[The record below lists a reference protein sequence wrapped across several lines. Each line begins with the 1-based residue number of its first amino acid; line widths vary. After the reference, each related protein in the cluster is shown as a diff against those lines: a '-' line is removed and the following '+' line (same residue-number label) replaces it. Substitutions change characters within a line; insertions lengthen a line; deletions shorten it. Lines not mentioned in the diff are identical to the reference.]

1 MENNSSVLDSDIVK
15 VDKYEPHK
23 IANGKNEVTFFVA
36 SDEVDLAEL
45 QRYRQQTQTEYLIA
59 ITTTNKDYD
68 CLKLADNVILCS
80 PNEAPLVMQAF
91 QLLHSGS
98 GIIGMSW
105 DEVKW
110 AISGNKNI
118 EFLHGVAGG
127 ENCVALAC
135 EQFISKL
142 QRLSSNYPIK
152 NVMINMFADIS
163 FGCEQQDFI
172 IQQID
177 KNLMVNDATT
187 FYQLSFFHE
196 FDYWKKG
203 EQGCCICM
211 FLVYADKED
220 DIEPVIIEDDIQ
232 MKTTNP
238 IQRVGN
244 SIKEYLRRQQQ
255 RNKSES

>member
-1 MENNSSVLDSDIVK
+1 M
-15 VDKYEPHK
+15 
-23 IANGKNEVTFFVA
+23 
-36 SDEVDLAEL
+36 
-45 QRYRQQTQTEYLIA
+45 IA

-68 CLKLADNVILCS
+68 CRKLADNVILCS
-80 PNEAPLVMQAF
+80 LNEVPLVMQAF
-91 QLLHSGS
+91 QRLHSGS
-98 GIIGMSW
+98 DIIGMSW

-118 EFLHGVAGG
+118 EFLHGMASG

-172 IQQID
+172 IKEID

-187 FYQLSFFHE
+187 FYQLSFFDE
-196 FDYWKKG
+196 FADWKSG
-203 EQGCCICM
+203 ERGCCVCM
-211 FLVYADKED
+211 FLIYDDKSND
-220 DIEPVIIEDDIQ
+220 
-232 MKTTNP
+232 
-238 IQRVGN
+238 
-244 SIKEYLRRQQQ
+244 SLIKHI
-255 RNKSES
+255 

>member
-1 MENNSSVLDSDIVK
+1 MENNSPVVDSDILQI
-15 VDKYEPHK
+15 DKYEPHK
-23 IANGKNEVTFFVA
+23 VANGKNDATVFVA
-36 SDEVDLAEL
+36 SDDIDMAEL

-59 ITTTNKDYD
+59 ITTTNKNYD
-68 CLKLADNVILCS
+68 CLKLADNVISCS
-80 PNEAPLVMQAF
+80 PDEVQLVMQAF

-98 GIIGMSW
+98 SFIGMDW
-105 DEVKW
+105 NEVKW

-118 EFLHGVAGG
+118 EFLHGMASG

-172 IQQID
+172 IKEID

-187 FYQLSFFHE
+187 FYQLSFFDE
-196 FDYWKKG
+196 FADWKSG
-203 EQGCCICM
+203 ERGCCVCM
-211 FLVYADKED
+211 FLIYDDKSND
-220 DIEPVIIEDDIQ
+220 
-232 MKTTNP
+232 
-238 IQRVGN
+238 
-244 SIKEYLRRQQQ
+244 SLIKHI
-255 RNKSES
+255 

>member
-36 SDEVDLAEL
+36 SDEVDLADL
-45 QRYRQQTQTEYLIA
+45 QRYRIQAQTDYLIA
-59 ITTTNKDYD
+59 INGTGKDYD

-80 PNEAPLVMQAF
+80 LNEVPLVMQAF
-91 QLLHSGS
+91 QRLHSGS

-110 AISGNKNI
+110 AISSGRNI
-118 EFLHGVAGG
+118 EFLHGMASG

-172 IQQID
+172 IKQID
-177 KNLMVNDATT
+177 KNLMVKDATT
-187 FYQLSFFHE
+187 FYQLSFFDE
-196 FDYWKKG
+196 FADWKSG
-203 EQGCCICM
+203 ERGCCVCM
-211 FLVYADKED
+211 FLIYDDKSND
-220 DIEPVIIEDDIQ
+220 
-232 MKTTNP
+232 
-238 IQRVGN
+238 
-244 SIKEYLRRQQQ
+244 SLIKHI
-255 RNKSES
+255 

>member
-1 MENNSSVLDSDIVK
+1 MENNSSVLDSDTLQI
-15 VDKYEPHK
+15 DKYEPHK

-36 SDEVDLAEL
+36 SDDIDMEDL

-80 PNEAPLVMQAF
+80 PNAAPLVMQAF
-91 QLLHSGS
+91 QRLHSGS

-110 AISGNKNI
+110 AICGNKNI

-211 FLVYADKED
+211 FLIYSDEENDSESVTRERNMPKQSTK
-220 DIEPVIIEDDIQ
+220 PVQ
-232 MKTTNP
+232 GTS
-238 IQRVGN
+238 N
-244 SIKEYLRRQQQ
+244 SIQEYLRRQWQ
-255 RNKSES
+255 RNKNG

>member
-1 MENNSSVLDSDIVK
+1 M
-15 VDKYEPHK
+15 
-23 IANGKNEVTFFVA
+23 A
-36 SDEVDLAEL
+36 SDEVNLADL
-45 QRYRQQTQTEYLIA
+45 QRYRIQAQTEYLIA

-80 PNEAPLVMQAF
+80 PNEVQLVMQAF

-98 GIIGMSW
+98 GIIGMDW
-105 DEVKW
+105 NEVKW
-110 AISGNKNI
+110 AISSGRNI
-118 EFLHGVAGG
+118 EFLHGMASG

-135 EQFISKL
+135 EQLIPKL
-142 QRLSSNYPIK
+142 KNLSSNYPIK
-152 NVMINMFADIS
+152 NVMINMYADIS

-177 KNLMVNDATT
+177 KNLVLNDATT

-220 DIEPVIIEDDIQ
+220 DIEPVII
-232 MKTTNP
+232 
-238 IQRVGN
+238 
-244 SIKEYLRRQQQ
+244 
-255 RNKSES
+255 

>member
-1 MENNSSVLDSDIVK
+1 MENNSPVLASVTIQIN
-15 VDKYEPHK
+15 KYEPYK
-23 IANGKNEVTFFVA
+23 VANSKNDATFFVA
-36 SDEVDLAEL
+36 SDDIDMADL
-45 QRYRQQTQTEYLIA
+45 QRYRQETKTECLIA
-59 ITTTNKDYD
+59 MNTTNKNYD

-80 PNEAPLVMQAF
+80 LNEVPLVMQAF
-91 QLLHSGS
+91 QRLHSGS

-152 NVMINMFADIS
+152 NVMINMYADIS

-172 IQQID
+172 IKQID
-177 KNLMVNDATT
+177 KNLMVKDATT

-196 FDYWKKG
+196 FDYWKSG
-203 EQGCCICM
+203 ERGCCVCV
-211 FLVYADKED
+211 FLIYDDKSND
-220 DIEPVIIEDDIQ
+220 SPVKHI
-232 MKTTNP
+232 
-238 IQRVGN
+238 
-244 SIKEYLRRQQQ
+244 
-255 RNKSES
+255 

>member
-1 MENNSSVLDSDIVK
+1 MENNSPVVDSDIVK

-36 SDEVDLAEL
+36 SDEVDLADL
-45 QRYRQQTQTEYLIA
+45 QRYRIQAQTEYLIA

-80 PNEAPLVMQAF
+80 PNEVQLVMQAF

-98 GIIGMSW
+98 GIIGMDW
-105 DEVKW
+105 NEVKW
-110 AISGNKNI
+110 AISSGRNI
-118 EFLHGVAGG
+118 EFLHGMASG

-135 EQFISKL
+135 EQLIPKL
-142 QRLSSNYPIK
+142 KNLSSNYPIK
-152 NVMINMFADIS
+152 NVMINMYADIS

-177 KNLMVNDATT
+177 KNLVLNDATT

-220 DIEPVIIEDDIQ
+220 DIEPVII
-232 MKTTNP
+232 
-238 IQRVGN
+238 
-244 SIKEYLRRQQQ
+244 
-255 RNKSES
+255 

>member
-36 SDEVDLAEL
+36 SDEVDLADL

-80 PNEAPLVMQAF
+80 PNAAPLVMQAF

-110 AISGNKNI
+110 AICGNKNI

-211 FLVYADKED
+211 FLIYSDEENDSESVTRERNMPKQSTK
-220 DIEPVIIEDDIQ
+220 PVQ
-232 MKTTNP
+232 GTS
-238 IQRVGN
+238 N
-244 SIKEYLRRQQQ
+244 SIQEYLRRQWQ
-255 RNKSES
+255 RNKNG

>member
-1 MENNSSVLDSDIVK
+1 MENNSSVVDSDIVK

-23 IANGKNEVTFFVA
+23 IANGKNDATFFVA
-36 SDEVDLAEL
+36 SDDIDMADL
-45 QRYRQQTQTEYLIA
+45 QRYRQETKTECLIA
-59 ITTTNKDYD
+59 ITTTNKGYD

-91 QLLHSGS
+91 QRLHSGS

-127 ENCVALAC
+127 ENCVTFAC

-152 NVMINMFADIS
+152 
-163 FGCEQQDFI
+163 
-172 IQQID
+172 
-177 KNLMVNDATT
+177 KMV
-187 FYQLSFFHE
+187 LS
-196 FDYWKKG
+196 
-203 EQGCCICM
+203 
-211 FLVYADKED
+211 L
-220 DIEPVIIEDDIQ
+220 
-232 MKTTNP
+232 
-238 IQRVGN
+238 
-244 SIKEYLRRQQQ
+244 LL
-255 RNKSES
+255 

>member
-1 MENNSSVLDSDIVK
+1 MENNSPVVDSDIVK

-23 IANGKNEVTFFVA
+23 IANGKNDATFFVA
-36 SDEVDLAEL
+36 SDEVDLADL
-45 QRYRQQTQTEYLIA
+45 QRYRQETKTECLIA

-68 CLKLADNVILCS
+68 CLKLANKVISCS
-80 PNEAPLVMQAF
+80 PDEVQLVMQAF

-98 GIIGMSW
+98 GIIGMDW
-105 DEVKW
+105 NEVKW
-110 AISGNKNI
+110 AISSGRNI
-118 EFLHGVAGG
+118 EFLHGMASG

-135 EQFISKL
+135 EQLIPKL
-142 QRLSSNYPIK
+142 KNLSSNYPIK
-152 NVMINMFADIS
+152 NVMINMYADIS

-220 DIEPVIIEDDIQ
+220 DIEPVIIEDDIP
-232 MKTTNP
+232 MKTTNLTQKAANT
-238 IQRVGN
+238 IQD
-244 SIKEYLRRQQQ
+244 YLRRQQY
-255 RNKSES
+255 NKKS

>member
-1 MENNSSVLDSDIVK
+1 MAD
-15 VDKYEPHK
+15 
-23 IANGKNEVTFFVA
+23 
-36 SDEVDLAEL
+36 L
-45 QRYRQQTQTEYLIA
+45 QRYRIQAQTEYLIA

-80 PNEAPLVMQAF
+80 PNEVPLVMQAF
-91 QLLHSGS
+91 QRLHSGS

-127 ENCVALAC
+127 ETCVALAC

-177 KNLMVNDATT
+177 KNLVLNDATT

-220 DIEPVIIEDDIQ
+220 DIEPVII
-232 MKTTNP
+232 
-238 IQRVGN
+238 
-244 SIKEYLRRQQQ
+244 
-255 RNKSES
+255 

>member
-1 MENNSSVLDSDIVK
+1 MENNSSVLDSDTVK

-23 IANGKNEVTFFVA
+23 IANGKNDATFFVA
-36 SDEVDLAEL
+36 SDEVDLADL
-45 QRYRQQTQTEYLIA
+45 QRYRIQAQTDYLIA
-59 ITTTNKDYD
+59 INCTNKDYD
-68 CLKLADNVILCS
+68 CLKLADNVISCS
-80 PNEAPLVMQAF
+80 PDEMPLVMQVF
-91 QLLHSGS
+91 QRLHSGS
-98 GIIGMSW
+98 GIIGMDW
-105 DEVKW
+105 NEVKW
-110 AISGNKNI
+110 AISSGRNI
-118 EFLHGVAGG
+118 EFLYGVAGG
-127 ENCVALAC
+127 ENCVTFAC

-177 KNLMVNDATT
+177 KNLVLNDATT

-220 DIEPVIIEDDIQ
+220 DIEPVIIEDDIP

-238 IQRVGN
+238 TQRAGN
-244 SIKEYLRRQQQ
+244 SIK
-255 RNKSES
+255 

>member
-1 MENNSSVLDSDIVK
+1 MENNSSVPDSDIVK

-36 SDEVDLAEL
+36 SDEVDLADL

-80 PNEAPLVMQAF
+80 PNAAPLVMQAF

-110 AISGNKNI
+110 AICGNKNI

-172 IQQID
+172 IKEID
-177 KNLMVNDATT
+177 KNLIVKNATT
-187 FYQLSFFHE
+187 FYQLSFFDE
-196 FDYWKKG
+196 FADWKSG
-203 EQGCCICM
+203 ERGCCVCM
-211 FLVYADKED
+211 FLIYDDKSND
-220 DIEPVIIEDDIQ
+220 
-232 MKTTNP
+232 
-238 IQRVGN
+238 
-244 SIKEYLRRQQQ
+244 SLIKHI
-255 RNKSES
+255 

>member
-1 MENNSSVLDSDIVK
+1 MENNSPVLASVTIQIN
-15 VDKYEPHK
+15 KYEPHK
-23 IANGKNEVTFFVA
+23 VANGKNDATFFVA
-36 SDEVDLAEL
+36 SDDIDMAEL
-45 QRYRQQTQTEYLIA
+45 QRYRIQAQTEYLIA

-80 PNEAPLVMQAF
+80 PDEVQLVMQAF
-91 QLLHSGS
+91 QRLHSGS
-98 GIIGMSW
+98 GIIGMDW
-105 DEVKW
+105 NEVKW
-110 AISGNKNI
+110 AISSGRNI
-118 EFLHGVAGG
+118 EFLHGMASG

-135 EQFISKL
+135 EQLIPKL
-142 QRLSSNYPIK
+142 KNLSSNYPIT
-152 NVMINMFADIS
+152 NMMINMYADIS

-177 KNLMVNDATT
+177 KNLVLNDATT

-220 DIEPVIIEDDIQ
+220 NIEPVIIEDDIP

-238 IQRVGN
+238 TQRVGN
-244 SIKEYLRRQQQ
+244 SIK
-255 RNKSES
+255 

>member
-1 MENNSSVLDSDIVK
+1 MENNSPVVDSDIVK

-23 IANGKNEVTFFVA
+23 IANGKNDATFFVA
-36 SDEVDLAEL
+36 SDDIDMADL
-45 QRYRQQTQTEYLIA
+45 QRYRQETKTECLIA

-80 PNEAPLVMQAF
+80 PNEVQLVMQAF

-98 GIIGMSW
+98 GIIGMDW
-105 DEVKW
+105 NEVKW
-110 AISGNKNI
+110 AISSGRNI
-118 EFLHGVAGG
+118 EFLHGMASG

-135 EQFISKL
+135 EQLIPKL
-142 QRLSSNYPIK
+142 KNLSSNYPIK
-152 NVMINMFADIS
+152 NVMINMYADIS

-177 KNLMVNDATT
+177 KNLVLNDATT

-220 DIEPVIIEDDIQ
+220 DIEPVII
-232 MKTTNP
+232 
-238 IQRVGN
+238 
-244 SIKEYLRRQQQ
+244 
-255 RNKSES
+255 

>member
-1 MENNSSVLDSDIVK
+1 MEDNSSVLDNDIVK

-36 SDEVDLAEL
+36 SDDIDLAEL
-45 QRYRQQTQTEYLIA
+45 QRYRIQAQTEYLIA

-68 CLKLADNVILCS
+68 CLKLADNVISCS
-80 PNEAPLVMQAF
+80 PDEVQLVMQAF
-91 QLLHSGS
+91 QRLHSGS

-118 EFLHGVAGG
+118 EFLYGVAGG
-127 ENCVALAC
+127 ENCVTFAC

-177 KNLMVNDATT
+177 KNLVLNDATT

-211 FLVYADKED
+211 FLVYADKEN
-220 DIEPVIIEDDIQ
+220 DIQ
-232 MKTTNP
+232 PVTIEQNIPKKTP
-238 IQRVGN
+238 DPSQIAVN
-244 SIKEYLRRQQQ
+244 SVREYLKRQQQ
-255 RNKSES
+255 RNKNG

>member
-1 MENNSSVLDSDIVK
+1 M
-15 VDKYEPHK
+15 
-23 IANGKNEVTFFVA
+23 A
-36 SDEVDLAEL
+36 SDDIDMADL
-45 QRYRQQTQTEYLIA
+45 QRYRQETKTECLIA
-59 ITTTNKDYD
+59 MNTTNKNYD
-68 CLKLADNVILCS
+68 CLELADNVISCS
-80 PNEAPLVMQAF
+80 PDEVQLVIQAF
-91 QLLHSGS
+91 QRLHSGS

-127 ENCVALAC
+127 ENCVALGC

-177 KNLMVNDATT
+177 KNLVLNDATT
-187 FYQLSFFHE
+187 FYQLSFFDE
-196 FDYWKKG
+196 FADWKSG
-203 EQGCCICM
+203 ERGCCVCM
-211 FLVYADKED
+211 FLIYADKSND
-220 DIEPVIIEDDIQ
+220 
-232 MKTTNP
+232 
-238 IQRVGN
+238 
-244 SIKEYLRRQQQ
+244 SLIKHI
-255 RNKSES
+255 